1 MLKRIIFLSAIALS
15 LNACI
20 GQKQLNEINTKNHN
34 SEAGQVETLKQNANS
49 VQNSPLDQVY
59 RKIQSFEDMR
69 TVDLQQEFDTPE
81 SGKSHAKVTVTY
93 GGLADDSVSAQ
104 RETYQ
109 FEYIN
114 SEWKEISKDE
124 TWKCG
129 RGPDTTNFHNKLCP

>member
-1 MLKRIIFLSAIALS
+1 MLKKIIFLSAIALS
-15 LNACI
+15 LNACT
-20 GQKQLNEINTKNHN
+20 GQKQSNEIQTKDDN
-34 SEAGQVETLKQNANS
+34 SEAGQVETSNQNANS

-81 SGKSHAKVTVTY
+81 SGKSQAKVTVTY

-114 SEWKEISKDE
+114 GEWKEKSKEE